1 MINFYPMNISASNA
15 EVRLP
20 MGGDQEA
27 GIFSSNLVVSSHDLR
42 FNPQRSTAVRIDE
55 VCRFVFP
62 LGFIIFN
69 VCYWNYYKSE
79 DPIY

>member
-1 MINFYPMNISASNA
+1 M
-15 EVRLP
+15 
-20 MGGDQEA
+20 GDQEA
-27 GIFSSNLVVSSHDLR
+27 GIFSSNLVVSSNDIR
-42 FNPQRSTAVRIDE
+42 FKHQRRAVRIDE

>member
-1 MINFYPMNISASNA
+1 MINFYPMNFSASNA

-20 MGGDQEA
+20 MGDQEA